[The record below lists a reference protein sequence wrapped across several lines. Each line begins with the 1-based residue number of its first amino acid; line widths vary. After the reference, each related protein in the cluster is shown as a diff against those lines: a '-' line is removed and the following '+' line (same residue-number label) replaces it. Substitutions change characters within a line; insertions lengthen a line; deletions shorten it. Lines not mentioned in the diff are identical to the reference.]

1 MNFKPRKGDWK
12 VNVDKQR
19 NLCVSLIRPEKK
31 KFFSNIST
39 RGSTEN
45 KTFWETAKRLFTDK
59 IQAKSKTTLIEKK
72 VVSGEG
78 Q

>member
-1 MNFKPRKGDWK
+1 M
-12 VNVDKQR
+12 
-19 NLCVSLIRPEKK
+19 SLIRPERK

-39 RGSTEN
+39 RDITDN

-72 VVSGEG
+72 VVFGEG
-78 Q
+78 